1 VSRMFDRIEKGEA
14 AVGTVMLE
22 HGPEWAEL
30 IGHAG
35 MDFACIDMMVT
46 SIDWREAADVVRA
59 CTRFDVTPW
68 IRLQA
73 FPWGGTDLDPRL
85 PADVLRAI
93 SMGFEGVLAS
103 VNTPAAVAAML
114 QPLTE
119 GHHRPY
125 LSPKLAIPGLTPELS
140 TLHDQEPWIFPL
152 IESLEAVDNL
162 ENICEVDGLK
172 AIMLGMG
179 DLTRLLKQ
187 PHDRTPEVRKL
198 VTDTVKIASEH
209 DVAVISV
216 SMAAFRHEGRDTPE
230 SVAEGIEWLWNAGVK
245 VVWTP
250 HMTAVAQRFYERV
263 FANVAQHEPKA
274 RPIV

>member
-1 VSRMFDRIEKGEA
+1 MFDRINKGEV

-30 IGHAG
+30 LGYAG

-46 SIDWREAADVVRA
+46 SIDWREAADVVRSCA
-59 CTRFDVTPW
+59 RFDVTPW

-73 FPWGGTDLDPRL
+73 FPWGDAELDTRL

-103 VNTPAAVAAML
+103 VNTPHAVAAML
-114 QPLTE
+114 KPLSE

-125 LSPKLAIPGLTPELS
+125 LSPKLSVPGVTPAPS
-140 TLHDQEPWIFPL
+140 GGDQEPWVFPL
-152 IESLEAVDNL
+152 IESLAAVENL
-162 ENICEVDGLK
+162 EEICKVDGLK

-187 PHDRTPEVRKL
+187 PHDRTPEIRKL

-209 DVAVISV
+209 GVAVISV

-230 SVAEGIEWLWNAGVK
+230 SIAEGIEWLWNAGVK
-245 VVWTP
+245 AVWTP

-263 FANVAQHEPKA
+263 FVNVAQHEPNA
-274 RPIV
+274 RPIA

>member
-1 VSRMFDRIEKGEA
+1 MSRMFDRLERDEV

-30 IGHAG
+30 IGYAG
-35 MDFACIDMMVT
+35 LDFACIDMMVT

-68 IRLQA
+68 IRLPA
-73 FPWGGTDLDPRL
+73 FPWGGADIDPRL

-103 VNTPAAVAAML
+103 VNTANAVAEML
-114 QPLTE
+114 GPLTE

-125 LSPKLAIPGLTPELS
+125 LSPKLVVEGVTPPRGP
-140 TLHDQEPWIFPL
+140 DDPEPWIFPL
-152 IESLEAVDNL
+152 IESLEAIENL
-162 ENICEVDGLK
+162 EEICKVEGLK
-172 AIMLGMG
+172 AVMLGMG
-179 DLTRLLKQ
+179 DITRLLKQ
-187 PHDRTPEVRKL
+187 PHDRTPEIRKL
-198 VTDTVKIASEH
+198 VTDTVKLATEH

-230 SVAEGIEWLWNAGVK
+230 SVAEGIEWLHEAGVK

-263 FANVAQHEPKA
+263 LATVAQHDPKT